1 MAINFGKKKLVSKPV
16 QEQVQLAEPEVAVIL
31 KPKAVPATQS
41 LVSEVSMKIDRAVE
55 LKPLVDE
62 AAPNVKEFGA
72 LKKDLQLIADEEGDP
87 AQPVTLTS
95 ETGNKV
101 IYSAKKGSSS
111 VDAQGKDAIIGLFK
125 ALIKKGDMQYDDL
138 MNLISISQENVEKY
152 LGADVI
158 AKYYKTV
165 PNSGPRTLTAVVKAE
180 E

>member
-16 QEQVQLAEPEVAVIL
+16 QEQIQLAEPEVAVIL

-101 IYSAKKGSSS
+101 IYSAKKATSSL
-111 VDAQGKDAIIGLFK
+111 DAEGKEAIIGLFK
-125 ALIKKGDMQYDDL
+125 DLIKAKTMTYHNLMDLLGISKDD
-138 MNLISISQENVEKY
+138 VEKY
-152 LGADVI
+152 LGADVV

-165 PNSGPRTLTAVVKAE
+165 ANSGPRMLTAVVKAE